1 MNPSK
6 SIRYL
11 ILALVTGFVLTGCQS
26 PRQEAIGEIEQLEN
40 DLFGEDGVLV
50 REHIDKLITAY
61 LGFAEEYPDDTL
73 APQYL
78 FKAGDI
84 AMNTNRSNQAITY
97 YGRIINEYPD
107 YRKVPEAMFLQGYV
121 YENNLGRLD
130 KAKSV
135 YQEFLEKYPDNE
147 FADDAQVSLKY
158 LGKTPEELIEI
169 FSKENQ
175 QGEE

>member
-1 MNPSK
+1 MK
-6 SIRYL
+6 L
-11 ILALVTGFVLTGCQS
+11 KMLAVMVIFAFTACQS
-26 PRQEAIGEIEQLEN
+26 PRQEAIGKIEQLEN
-40 DLFGEDGVLV
+40 DLFGEEGVLV
-50 REHIDKLITAY
+50 HEHIDKLINAY
-61 LGFAEEYPDDTL
+61 LNFAEEYPDDTL

-97 YGRIINEYPD
+97 YGRIIEEYPD
-107 YRKVPEAMFLQGYV
+107 YRKAPEAMFLQAYV

-130 KAKSV
+130 KARTI
-135 YQEFLEKYPDNE
+135 YQEFLGKYPTNE

-169 FSKENQ
+169 FSKENPEA
-175 QGEE
+175 GE